1 MWLTEHPQPL
11 VNSST
16 RPVKDEE
23 GAACGM
29 PSAVAGDA
37 AGNVPEAIAPPP
49 GATPGSA
56 KGDCV
61 DCHRVDTLVS

>member
-1 MWLTEHPQPL
+1 
-11 VNSST
+11 
-16 RPVKDEE
+16 
-23 GAACGM
+23 M